1 MTNTVIGVEKNENC
15 SRRERISGNC
25 IELAKPKLRK
35 ILEKLYVKE
44 KAPLK
49 NALEEICL
57 FYDMQTF
64 NQFVPK
70 ILN

>member
-1 MTNTVIGVEKNENC
+1 MTNTVIGVERNENC

-35 ILEKLYVKE
+35 FLEKLYVKE
-44 KAPLK
+44 K